1 MEKTIL
7 LTKVYKNSRLAVF
20 LACALKLAV
29 TVPTW
34 AQKARKKSFFEF
46 LALVDSMLT
55 DWMLFIVITYV
66 LLHYLNKYGSNKR
79 KKGGRYSSTSSKI
92 SRSSGGSDRSIC
104 SGSSIT
110 IRSNASYMSL
120 GSITTSVIDYH
131 NDVSFSMEQFLKG
144 RDEYFLTAK
153 GMVEGSFG
161 EIDGSRIWDSG
172 VEYGRR
178 EALLELVLE

>member
-1 MEKTIL
+1 MERTIL
-7 LTKVYKNSRLAVF
+7 LSNVGKNARLVVF
-20 LACALKLAV
+20 LACALKITV

-46 LALVDSMLT
+46 LALLDSMLT

-66 LLHYLNKYGSNKR
+66 LLHYLNKYGTNKR

-92 SRSSGGSDRSIC
+92 SRLSGGSDRSMC
-104 SGSSIT
+104 GSNIT

-120 GSITTSVIDYH
+120 GSITTSVIDRH

-144 RDEYFLTAK
+144 RDEFFLTAK

-161 EIDGSRIWDSG
+161 EIDSSRVWDSG

-178 EALLELVLE
+178 EALLELILE